1 MLISTTPTLEGQPI
15 HRYLGPV
22 HGEAILGANIFR
34 DLLASVRDVVGG
46 RARAYERALQQ
57 ARDEAM
63 EELSRRARLMGADAV
78 VGLQLDTEVLGQSG
92 GMLMVC
98 AVGTAVRLGASGP
111 AGVTQPPVPLPPPPL
126 AGAPPAES

>member
-1 MLISTTPTLEGQPI
+1 MLITTTPSLEGRPI
-15 HRYLGPV
+15 QRYLGPV

-46 RARAYERALQQ
+46 RARAYEKALQQ
-57 ARDEAM
+57 ARQEAM
-63 EELSRRARLMGADAV
+63 EELARRAELLGADAV

-98 AVGTAVRLGASGP
+98 AVGTAVQLAAGADRALG
-111 AGVTQPPVPLPPPPL
+111 LPPPPL
-126 AGAPPAES
+126 PPEP